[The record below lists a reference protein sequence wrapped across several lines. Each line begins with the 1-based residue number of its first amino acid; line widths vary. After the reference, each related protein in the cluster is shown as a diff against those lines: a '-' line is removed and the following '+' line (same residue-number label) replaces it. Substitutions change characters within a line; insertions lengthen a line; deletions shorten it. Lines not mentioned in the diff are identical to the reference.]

1 MIHNLFPTPVG
12 FYHLDGGLTADE
24 LSFIRELEKR
34 PNMGNLT
41 SEYNYLFDHEA
52 VKRIADFANESLQAY
67 FQEVYA
73 PKHEVKPRITQSWAN
88 YTDKGQWHHKHEHPN
103 SFISGVFYVASDPK
117 LDKIY
122 FYKNGYQ
129 QIKVTTEKWNVWN
142 SESWWFE
149 AEPNKLI
156 LFPSHLTH
164 MVETVEAEN
173 TRISISFNTFLEGTI
188 GDNKQ
193 LTELVL

>member
-12 FYHLDGGLTADE
+12 FYELDGGLTADE
-24 LSFIRELEKR
+24 VSFIRDLAKR
-34 PNMGNLT
+34 PNSGNMT

-52 VKRIADFANESLQAY
+52 VHRIADFANESLQAY

-88 YTDKGQWHHKHEHPN
+88 YTDKGQFHHKHEHPN

-129 QIKVTTEKWNVWN
+129 QIKVTCR
-142 SESWWFE
+142 S
-149 AEPNKLI
+149 
-156 LFPSHLTH
+156 
-164 MVETVEAEN
+164 
-173 TRISISFNTFLEGTI
+173 
-188 GDNKQ
+188 
-193 LTELVL
+193 